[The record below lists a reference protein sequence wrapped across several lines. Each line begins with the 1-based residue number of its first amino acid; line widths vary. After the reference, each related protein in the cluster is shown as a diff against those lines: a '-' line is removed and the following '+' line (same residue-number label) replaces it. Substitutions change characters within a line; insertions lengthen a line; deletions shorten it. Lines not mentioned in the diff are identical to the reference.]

1 MSPRHNGV
9 IRPVE
14 YAMTLGEIA
23 EKLGV
28 SRERVRQIEQR
39 ALGKMRRALH
49 GGDGARG
56 IELRGLMQLAD
67 DLRMR
72 REMRRDGDPE

>member
-1 MSPRHNGV
+1 MSPRFNGV
-9 IRPVE
+9 IRPVA

-39 ALGKMRRALH
+39 ALGKMRRALE